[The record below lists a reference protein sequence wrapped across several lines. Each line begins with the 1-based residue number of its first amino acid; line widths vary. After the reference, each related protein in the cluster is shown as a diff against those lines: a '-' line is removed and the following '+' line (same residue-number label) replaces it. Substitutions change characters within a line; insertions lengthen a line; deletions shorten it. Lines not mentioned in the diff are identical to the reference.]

1 LRYFELTC
9 KAYLK
14 KDIHFQDS
22 FEAIRKYIKF
32 CLSKD
37 DKFAKIFEKNSFRHY
52 CFDNFSNAEK
62 DGIYKKD
69 KTYRLRLRS
78 FDEKLI
84 SFLSKSLR
92 ENINNPNFLILST
105 SQQEIKQRFIYEL
118 NSITPVIITTE
129 NSLYWTYEKDGDI
142 VKFQKQLQDNL
153 EKKYK
158 SFFDTSLNHSQNFIQ
173 LLEFKNKK
181 PQTINFV
188 KQNKKLKFFGNKIK
202 ITINEDE
209 ISQKLAFT
217 ALTCG
222 LGEKNSFGGGFCVSG
237 GKKIWS

>member
-153 EKKYK
+153 EKK
-158 SFFDTSLNHSQNFIQ
+158 
-173 LLEFKNKK
+173 FKNKK

-222 LGEKNSFGGGFCVSG
+222 LGEKNSFGGGFWDWLNFV
-237 GKKIWS
+237 KKISLIVWKN